1 MHPDVLYA
9 MRIGGFNTRPGFVVC
24 VTDAPSKLNVRTCWM
39 WPGQDEDYLN
49 PHPPVTDDRA
59 KWDDKLATTGE
70 IIEPWADYCAKVKAE
85 RQAALA
91 KRDAE
96 EAARQ
101 AEIVDLIERTQA
113 LRPLI
118 GGFHGYIE
126 LSDLE
131 WSFRSDRQHDSRFSA
146 RHVLLLL
153 EHVASVTTSSV
164 GVSQ

>member
-1 MHPDVLYA
+1 MQKGVLYA
-9 MRIGGFNTRPGFVVC
+9 MRIGNYNTRPGY
-24 VTDAPSKLNVRTCWM
+24 VTNITSAPHKIFVRTCWT

-49 PHPPVTDDRA
+49 PTPPVTSA
-59 KWDDKLATTGE
+59 LALWDDKAATTGE
-70 IIEPWADYCAKVKAE
+70 IIELWSDYCARVKAE
-85 RQAALA
+85 RQAALD

-131 WSFRSDRQHDSRFSA
+131 WSFRSERANDSRFSA
-146 RHVLLLL
+146 KHVLLLL